1 MYNAV
6 ELEGDLVDWA
16 MFQGPGAGPQPTTS
30 AVLGDV
36 LSIARSVASGGQPP
50 TYPQIH
56 TRLAVLPVTELE
68 TKYYLRLRAHDRPGV
83 MARIAGVL
91 GDMGVSLASVIQ
103 KETGDDTDGVAEIV
117 ITTHEARELAVQE
130 AVRKLE
136 ALDVVESAPC
146 LVRIED
152 GAA

>member
-1 MYNAV
+1 M
-6 ELEGDLVDWA
+6 
-16 MFQGPGAGPQPTTS
+16 
-30 AVLGDV
+30 
-36 LSIARSVASGGQPP
+36 
-50 TYPQIH
+50 
-56 TRLAVLPVTELE
+56 TELE